1 MLPLEQ
7 VLTQML
13 AMLPTPDCAQAEQL
27 PLQHAVNRICA
38 EDIISRLTCPHL
50 ITRRWTAMRCGW
62 QI

>member
-27 PLQHAVNRICA
+27 PFN
-38 EDIISRLTCPHL
+38 
-50 ITRRWTAMRCGW
+50 TR
-62 QI
+62 